1 MKRTMKRDKSNTYL
15 VKEFADLAGVTVRTL
30 HYYDEA
36 GLLKPT
42 LYTDVNHRLYQRE
55 DLLRLQ
61 QILTLKW
68 MGFSLDEI
76 RTLLDNPIY
85 GLSRSLQIQ
94 KEAID
99 QRIRELQQVSLAL
112 EMTSQALDK
121 ADTPDWEMVIAIIQG
136 MMESRKWQWISAYYT
151 PEQRAQIEERGK
163 HFTAADMLD
172 AQRQWADLG
181 AAFESHRH
189 LPPDHPDVQKLAAE
203 MDRLV
208 TSFSGGDPGIEQ
220 SLRSAYMNAEK
231 HMPLDELPTNWNTM
245 KFMNQALEIYRR
257 NKAEKKDGQDKS
269 T

>member
-1 MKRTMKRDKSNTYL
+1 MLKRDKSNTYL

-36 GLLKPT
+36 GLLKPA
-42 LYTDVNHRLYQRE
+42 LYTDANHRLYQRE

-76 RTLLDNPIY
+76 RTLLDNPTY
-85 GLSRSLQIQ
+85 TLGRSIQIQ

-99 QRIRELQQVSLAL
+99 QRIQELQQVSLAL
-112 EMTSQALDK
+112 DMTSK
-121 ADTPDWEMVIAIIQG
+121 AVAKANAPDWEMIIAIIQG
-136 MMESRKWQWISAYYT
+136 VMESRKWQWVQAYYT
-151 PEQRAQIEERGK
+151 PEQRAQLEERGK
-163 HFTAADMLD
+163 HFTAADMLE

-181 AAFESHRH
+181 AAFEANRS

-220 SLRSAYMNAEK
+220 SLRNAYMNAEK
-231 HMPLDELPTNWNTM
+231 HFPSGALPFDWDAM
-245 KFMNQALEIYRR
+245 KFMNQALEIYRKR
-257 NKAEKKDGQDKS
+257 KDS
-269 T
+269 L

>member
-1 MKRTMKRDKSNTYL
+1 MPASLEMVPMKRDKSNTYL

-42 LYTDVNHRLYQRE
+42 LHTDANHRLYQRE

-85 GLSRSLQIQ
+85 GLGRSLQIQ

-112 EMTSQALDK
+112 DMTSAALEK
-121 ADTPDWEMVIAIIQG
+121 ANAPDWEMIIAIIQG
-136 MMESRKWQWISAYYT
+136 VMESRKWQWISAYYT
-151 PEQRAQIEERGK
+151 PEQRAHIAERGK
-163 HFTAADMLD
+163 HFTAVDMLD
-172 AQRQWADLG
+172 AQQQWADLG
-181 AAFESHRH
+181 AAFEAHHH
-189 LPPDHPDVQKLAAE
+189 LPPDHPELQKLAAE
-203 MDRLV
+203 MDRLI

-220 SLRSAYMNAEK
+220 ALRTAYMNAEK
-231 HMPLDELPTNWNTM
+231 HMPPGDLPINWDNM
-245 KFMNQALEIYRR
+245 LFMNRALEIYRR
-257 NKAEKKDGQDKS
+257 NKS